1 VQQYVWWAIRAK
13 EDLLAEATNRLD
25 MCQVRSRTADPCL
38 GLASVEILGVPFCE
52 SCAREQEAYFAIG
65 ELTRVREPDDERE
78 PWASE
83 PDAASLTEALGSMR
97 RGLARKVAE
106 AGALVGSSRR

>member
-1 VQQYVWWAIRAK
+1 M
-13 EDLLAEATNRLD
+13 AEATSGMD
-25 MCQVRSRTADPCL
+25 MCQVRSGTDDPCL
-38 GLASVEILGVPFCE
+38 RLASVEILGVPFCE

-65 ELTRVREPDDERE
+65 ELTRIREPDDGRE

-83 PDAASLTEALGSMR
+83 PDATSLTEALGRVR
-97 RGLARKVAE
+97 RGLARKVAG

>member
-1 VQQYVWWAIRAK
+1 M
-13 EDLLAEATNRLD
+13 AEATNRLD
-25 MCQVRSRTADPCL
+25 MCQVRSGTDDPCL

-65 ELTRVREPDDERE
+65 ELTRIREPDDERE
-78 PWASE
+78 WWAPE
-83 PDAASLTEALGSMR
+83 PDATSLTEALRRVR
-97 RGLARKVAE
+97 RGLARKVAG

>member
-1 VQQYVWWAIRAK
+1 MT
-13 EDLLAEATNRLD
+13 ETTNRLD
-25 MCQVRSRTADPCL
+25 MCQVRSGTDDPCL

-65 ELTRVREPDDERE
+65 ELTRIREPDDERE

-83 PDAASLTEALGSMR
+83 PDATSLTEALGRVR
-97 RGLARKVAE
+97 RGLARKVAGS
-106 AGALVGSSRR
+106 GALVGSSRR